1 MQVIME
7 PRDIMRKKI
16 QKNKGKIAERNRL
29 TGPGFLSEYPS
40 RKNPRFPRAQKGM
53 KRRGKI
59 A

>member
-1 MQVIME
+1 MD
-7 PRDIMRKKI
+7 PRNIIRKKNTE
-16 QKNKGKIAERNRL
+16 KKAKIAERNRL

-40 RKNPRFPRAQKGM
+40 RKNPRIPRAQKGM